1 MERLEKTFA
10 RASERGETV
19 LVAYLTA
26 GYPALAETGPLIEA
40 VCSAGADIIELGVP
54 FSDPLGDG
62 PLIQETTHAA
72 LERGVTAAAVLE
84 IVAGARENGVDVPIM
99 LMGYCNPFLRYGLE
113 QLYADAA
120 AAGADGFIVPDLPAH
135 EADDW
140 LAAARTHDLGQVF
153 FSAPGSSPERL
164 RATAER
170 SRGFLYA
177 LAANGVTGIREELD
191 PGIDAYLSRV
201 GEATGSTLPVCVG
214 FGISRP
220 RHITALRGRAAG
232 VIVGSALLRAIG
244 DEQTPA
250 GRILAASKLIGEL
263 KAACR

>member
-1 MERLEKTFA
+1 MERLKKTFA
-10 RASERGETV
+10 RLAEHGETA

-26 GYPALAETGPLIEA
+26 GYPSLAETGPLIEA

-62 PLIQETTHAA
+62 PVIQATTQAA
-72 LERGVTAAAVLE
+72 LDGGVTTAAVLD

-99 LMGYCNPFLRYGLE
+99 LMGYCNPFLRYGLA

-120 AAGADGFIVPDLPAH
+120 AAGADGFIVPDLPPH
-135 EADDW
+135 EADEW
-140 LAAARTHDLGQVF
+140 LSAADTHQLGQVF
-153 FSAPGSSPERL
+153 FSAPGSSAERL
-164 RATAER
+164 RSTTGR
-170 SRGFLYA
+170 SRGFLYS
-177 LAANGVTGIREELD
+177 LAANGVTGIREQLD
-191 PGIDAYLSRV
+191 PGIDAYLGRV
-201 GEATGSTLPVCVG
+201 REAAGPLPVCVG

-220 RHITALRGRAAG
+220 EHVAALRGRAEG

-244 DEQTPA
+244 DAKSTPD
-250 GRILAASKLIGEL
+250 RILAAAELVGKL

>member
-10 RASERGETV
+10 RLAETGETA
-19 LVAYLTA
+19 LVAYLTG
-26 GYPALAETGPLIEA
+26 GYPSLAETGPLIEA
-40 VCSAGADIIELGVP
+40 VCAAGADIIELGVP

-62 PLIQETTHAA
+62 PVIQSTTQAA
-72 LERGVTAAAVLE
+72 LERGVTTAAVLD

-135 EADDW
+135 EADEW
-140 LAAARTHDLGQVF
+140 LAAAETHDLGQVF

-164 RATAER
+164 QRTAER
-170 SRGFLYA
+170 SRGFLYS
-177 LAANGVTGIREELD
+177 LAANGVTGVRDELD
-191 PGIDAYLSRV
+191 PGIDDYLDRV
-201 GEATGSTLPVCVG
+201 RAAAGTLPVCVG

-220 RHITALRGRAAG
+220 EHVAALRGRATG

-244 DEQTPA
+244 DADTPA
-250 GRILAASKLIGEL
+250 RRILAASELVGEL